1 MLVSGSGTNLQA
13 LIDQAGAD
21 TAYEIAV
28 VISDRPG
35 VRALD
40 RARTAEIPSVVV
52 DWSGDRRGFT
62 HEVCDAA
69 ADAGAEALVLAG
81 FMRILGA
88 EALTRFP
95 HRILNIHPSLLPSF
109 PGSTPVAD
117 TLEHGVHVT
126 GVTVHFVDE
135 RVDHGPIVSQ
145 EAVIV
150 EPDDTEFTLHQR
162 LHEVEHRLYP
172 AAVSALARGRL
183 VVDGRRVVWS

>member
-13 LIDQAGAD
+13 LIDHSGED
-21 TAYEIAV
+21 SGYVIV
-28 VISDRPG
+28 SVISDRPG
-35 VRALD
+35 VRALE
-40 RARTAEIPSVVV
+40 RARTAGIGATVVE
-52 DWSGDRRGFT
+52 WTGDRRTFT
-62 HEVCDAA
+62 REVCDAA
-69 ADAGAEALVLAG
+69 TDAGAEALVLAG

-95 HRILNIHPSLLPSF
+95 DRILNIHPSLLPAF

-117 TLEHGVHVT
+117 TLEHGVRVA

-145 EAVIV
+145 EAIVV

-162 LHEVEHRLYP
+162 LHEIEHRLYP
-172 AAVSALARGRL
+172 EAVSALGQGRL
-183 VVDGRRVVWS
+183 KVQGRRVVWS

>member
-13 LIDQAGAD
+13 LLDRAGD
-21 TAYEIAV
+21 DYDISV

-40 RARTAEIPSVVV
+40 RARAAGVRAVVV
-52 DWSGDRRGFT
+52 EWTGERSGFT
-62 HEVCDAA
+62 RQVCDAA
-69 ADAGAEALVLAG
+69 VEHGAEALVLAG

-95 HRILNIHPSLLPSF
+95 DRILNIHPSLLPAF

-117 TLEHGVHVT
+117 TLEHGVRVA

-135 RVDHGPIVSQ
+135 RVDHGPIISQ
-145 EAVIV
+145 EAIAVQ
-150 EPDDTEFTLHQR
+150 PDDTEFTLHQR
-162 LHEVEHRLYP
+162 LHAVEHRLYP
-172 AAVSALARGRL
+172 AAVAALSQGRL
-183 VVDGRRVVWS
+183 AVHGRRVEWT

>member
-13 LIDQAGAD
+13 LIDYAGGD
-21 TAYEIAV
+21 GGYDIV
-28 VISDRPG
+28 SVISDRPG
-35 VRALD
+35 VRALE
-40 RARTAEIPSVVV
+40 RARSAGIPGVVV
-52 DWSGDRRGFT
+52 EWNGDRRSFT
-62 HEVCDAA
+62 RDVCDSA

-95 HRILNIHPSLLPSF
+95 DRILNIHPSLLPAF

-117 TLEHGVHVT
+117 TLEHGVRVA

-145 EAVIV
+145 EAITV

-162 LHEVEHRLYP
+162 LHEIEHRLYP
-172 AAVSALARGRL
+172 EAVAALAQGRL
-183 VVDGRRVVWS
+183 KVQGRRVVWS

>member
-13 LIDQAGAD
+13 LIDGAD
-21 TAYEIAV
+21 DRAGYEISV

-40 RARTAEIPSVVV
+40 RARDVGIPTAVVA
-52 DWSGDRRGFT
+52 WTGDRRTFT
-62 HEVCDAA
+62 HAVCEAAVGADAA
-69 ADAGAEALVLAG
+69 ALVLAG

-88 EALTRFP
+88 EALRRFP
-95 HRILNIHPSLLPSF
+95 DRILNIHPSLLPAF

-117 TLEHGVHVT
+117 TLAHGVRVT
-126 GVTVHFVDE
+126 GVTVHLIDE

-145 EAVIV
+145 EAIAI
-150 EPDDTEFTLHQR
+150 DAADTEFTLHQR

-172 AAVSALARGRL
+172 EAVSALARGRL
-183 VVDGRRVVWS
+183 KVEGRRVVWS

>member
-13 LIDQAGAD
+13 LIDHAGTDAG
-21 TAYEIAV
+21 YVIV
-28 VISDRPG
+28 SVISDRPG
-35 VRALD
+35 VRALE
-40 RARTAEIPSVVV
+40 RARAAGIPTVVV
-52 DWSGDRRGFT
+52 EWHGDRRSFT
-62 HEVCDAA
+62 RDLCDAA
-69 ADAGAEALVLAG
+69 GEAGAEALVLAG

-95 HRILNIHPSLLPSF
+95 DRILNIHPSLLPAF

-117 TLEHGVHVT
+117 TLEHGVRVA

-145 EAVIV
+145 EAIAV

-172 AAVSALARGRL
+172 EAVAALAQGRL
-183 VVDGRRVVWS
+183 KVQGRRVVWS

>member
-13 LIDQAGAD
+13 LIDHAD
-21 TAYEIAV
+21 DGGYDIV
-28 VISDRPG
+28 SVISDRPG
-35 VRALD
+35 VRALE
-40 RARTAEIPSVVV
+40 RARSAGIPGMVVE
-52 DWSGDRRGFT
+52 WTGDRRSFT
-62 HEVCDAA
+62 RELCDAA
-69 ADAGAEALVLAG
+69 TEAGAEVLVLAG

-95 HRILNIHPSLLPSF
+95 DRILNIHPSLLPAF

-117 TLEHGVHVT
+117 TLEHGVRVA

-145 EAVIV
+145 EAITV

-172 AAVSALARGRL
+172 EAVAALAQGRL
-183 VVDGRRVVWS
+183 KVQGRRVVWS

>member
-1 MLVSGSGTNLQA
+1 M
-13 LIDQAGAD
+13 
-21 TAYEIAV
+21 AYEIAV

-35 VRALD
+35 ARALD
-40 RARTAEIPSVVV
+40 RARTADIPTVVV
-52 DWSGDRRGFT
+52 EWSGDRRSFT
-62 HEVCDAA
+62 HEVCEAA
-69 ADAGAEALVLAG
+69 AGVGAEALVLAG
-81 FMRILGA
+81 FMRILGPR
-88 EALTRFP
+88 ALTRFP
-95 HRILNIHPSLLPSF
+95 QRILNIHPSLLPAF

-117 TLEHGVHVT
+117 TLKHGVRVT
-126 GVTVHFVDE
+126 GVTVHFIDE

-172 AAVSALARGRL
+172 AAVSALAKGRL

>member
-1 MLVSGSGTNLQA
+1 VLVSGSGTNLQA
-13 LIDQAGAD
+13 LIDHAGGDAGYVIV
-21 TAYEIAV
+21 A

-35 VRALD
+35 VRALE
-40 RARTAEIPSVVV
+40 RARSAGIPAVVV
-52 DWSGDRRGFT
+52 EWNGDRRSFT
-62 HEVCDAA
+62 RELCDAA
-69 ADAGAEALVLAG
+69 TEAGAEALVLAG

-95 HRILNIHPSLLPSF
+95 DRILNIHPSLLPAF

-117 TLEHGVHVT
+117 TLEHGVRVA

-145 EAVIV
+145 EAIAV

-162 LHEVEHRLYP
+162 LHEVEHRIYP
-172 AAVSALARGRL
+172 EAVAALAQGRL
-183 VVDGRRVVWS
+183 KVQGRRVVWS